1 LLISFSVDDM
11 MKNDDYN
18 RNTSI
23 DIDVNVEKMTG

>member
-1 LLISFSVDDM
+1 